1 MFCLL
6 VLFFLFYS
14 IQVYFFTDSF
24 AVWFP
29 FKIETSYTS
38 YNETGICYYVQTGF
52 CVMQQ
57 GGGADT
63 CCWVVGGGTAGTIG
77 TADV

>member
-6 VLFFLFYS
+6 VLFFLFDS
-14 IQVYFFTDSF
+14 IQVYFFIDSF
-24 AVWFP
+24 VVWFP
-29 FKIETSYTS
+29 FKIETS
-38 YNETGICYYVQTGF
+38 GICYYVQTGF